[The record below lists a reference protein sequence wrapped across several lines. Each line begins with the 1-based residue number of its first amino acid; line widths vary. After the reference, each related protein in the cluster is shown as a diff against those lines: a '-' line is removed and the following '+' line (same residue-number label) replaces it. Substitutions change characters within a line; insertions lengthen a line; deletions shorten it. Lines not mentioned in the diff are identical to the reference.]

1 MAGEEKQRLRHDD
14 DVLLLLHLSR
24 MLLLHMRSRLRQ
36 RDEAVVPFFAAED
49 AAEAITPV
57 IEGQMATQ
65 IIIAVTAV
73 FAQVSPAKVAIDA
86 PPLTVRSSHG

>member
-24 MLLLHMRSRLRQ
+24 MLLHMRSRLRQ

-65 IIIAVTAV
+65 IIIVVTAV